1 MPASVIC
8 IAHADGAHGREVG
21 RLVADALGYRY
32 ADEAI
37 VVAAARSQGIFPE
50 AVALAESPGVG
61 RSIEVDFGR
70 HEKTETVRELIR
82 GTVVATA
89 DEGQVVIVA
98 HAASY
103 AVGPRSDALRVLVT
117 GSPEARAARI
127 AEDDGLEPRA
137 AARRVVDSDKSRAEY
152 LRRFYHVRGERPSDY
167 DVVLVTDHLAPEAAA
182 AAIVTLAT
190 HG

>member
-1 MPASVIC
+1 VPASVIC

-21 RLVADALGYRY
+21 RLVAEALGYRY

-50 AVALAESPGVG
+50 AVALAERPGVG

-82 GTVVATA
+82 ETVVATA
-89 DEGQVVIVA
+89 DEGNVVIVA

-103 AVGPRSDALRVLVT
+103 ALESRDGVLRVLVT
-117 GSPEARAARI
+117 GSPAARAAAI
-127 AEDDGLEPRA
+127 AAEDGLDDRA
-137 AARRVVDSDKSRAEY
+137 ASRRVSDSDKARAEY
-152 LRRFYHVRGERPSDY
+152 LRRFYDVRNEQPSDY
-167 DVVLVTDHLAPEAAA
+167 DVVLLTDRVTPEAAA
-182 AAIVTLAT
+182 AAIVALA
-190 HG
+190 GG